1 MKLLRHGEPGAEKP
15 GLLDADGTI
24 RDLSGH
30 VEDIDWTVLSDE
42 SLARL
47 AAIETASLPAVA
59 AGVRLGAPVNHIR
72 KVVCI
77 GLNYSDHA
85 AESGMPIP
93 AEPVV
98 FMKADTTVTGP
109 NDAVYVPP
117 HSTKLDWEVE
127 LGIIIG
133 STASHVDE
141 AQALDHVAGYCV
153 VNDISERAFQLEG
166 TGQWV
171 KGKSYDSFCPLGPVL
186 TTRDEVP
193 DPQALDLWL
202 DIDGVRTQTGSTS
215 LMIFTVAHI
224 ISYLSTY
231 MTLRPGDLISTGTPP
246 GVGAGFRPPRF
257 LKPGQKMRLGIQ
269 GLGEIGQTVQ
279 TWPGR
284 DKTSTPLLHG

>member
-1 MKLLRHGEPGAEKP
+1 LKLLRYGEPGNEKP
-15 GLLDADGTI
+15 GLLDASGSI
-24 RDLSGH
+24 RDLSSH
-30 VEDIDWTVLSDE
+30 VEDIDFSMLGDE
-42 SLARL
+42 QLARL
-47 AAIETASLPAVA
+47 AVIDTASLPLVD

-93 AEPVV
+93 EEPVV
-98 FMKADTTVTGP
+98 FMKADTSVTGP
-109 NDAVYVPP
+109 NDTVYVPP

-133 STASHVDE
+133 KTASHVDE
-141 AQALDHVAGYCV
+141 SNALDHVAGYCV

-202 DIDGVRTQTGSTS
+202 
-215 LMIFTVAHI
+215 A
-224 ISYLSTY
+224 
-231 MTLRPGDLISTGTPP
+231 
-246 GVGAGFRPPRF
+246 GVGLGFNPPRF
-257 LKPGQKMRLGIQ
+257 LAPGQRMTLGIQ
-269 GLGEIGQTVQ
+269 SLGEIAQTVEV
-279 TWPGR
+279 WPGR
-284 DKTSTPLLHG
+284 DKTPLSSMHR